1 MLFDLLLLAPPESI
15 PMKKSIFFF
24 LLLLPLFAF
33 NSVHKFYVSVTEMEY
48 NEKSKSLQ
56 VISRVFIDDMENLLK
71 TRYNEELYLTKDEEH
86 PAAEEFLQKY
96 LSAKLKVTVN
106 GKEKGFSYVGKQYDN
121 DQLILYIE
129 IEEVAPLELVE
140 VQNEV
145 LTDLFPDQKNVV
157 HVTYKGKT
165 KSLLLSRHQESGRL
179 NFR

>member
-1 MLFDLLLLAPPESI
+1 
-15 PMKKSIFFF
+15 MKKNFLFF

-48 NEKSKSLQ
+48 NDKSKSLQ
-56 VISRVFIDDMENLLK
+56 VISRVFTDDMENLLR
-71 TRYNEELYLTKDEEH
+71 TRFNGELYLTKEEEH
-86 PAAEEFLQKY
+86 PAAEDFLQKY
-96 LSAKLKVTVN
+96 LSAKLRVTVN
-106 GKEKGFSYVGKQYDN
+106 GEEKNFSYIGKQYDN

-129 IEEVAPLELVE
+129 VENVAPIESVE

-165 KSLLLSRHQESGRL
+165 KSLLLSRHQESGQL